1 MALTHP
7 QLSRML
13 AGQGQILYPRLKP
26 LLDEQFGNYSSKRG
40 PNGEES
46 DIERLLREDA
56 AQQAEFKRTGKVRRT
71 FEQQER
77 DRAYRILFG
86 WYLPPEAARTSAGA
100 QVIDSLPAATAAAI
114 LDAARAGRIPMDIY
128 RQDVKPI
135 EPNLQATANQGP

>member
-7 QLSRML
+7 QLTRLL

-40 PNGEES
+40 KNGEES
-46 DIERLLREDA
+46 DIERVLREDA
-56 AQQAEFKRTGKVRRT
+56 ARQVELKRTGKVRKT

-77 DRAYRILFG
+77 DRAYRVLFSY
-86 WYLPPEAARTSAGA
+86 YLPPETAEKIHAD
-100 QVIDSLPAATAAAI
+100 VIQSLPAAAAAAI

-135 EPNLQATANQGP
+135 EPNLKATANQGT